1 MVTGYARPVTGPT
14 SPRPHGRVLRA
25 VVVASASV
33 SLVLGLVVGATA
45 VRWVQLADVNTDET
59 FVPLGPQADG
69 TDAPVEPESP
79 GGCADRPCNYLLLGS
94 DSRAALTEEEQEAF
108 GTNEDIG
115 GEARADTVMLVHTDP
130 DLQKAIILSFPRDL
144 WVQIPE
150 WESTPAHQGKINGA
164 FEGGVKGGGPSHMA
178 QTVAN
183 LTGLRID
190 HYLYVD
196 LAGFQDIVDTLGGVE
211 MCPPAYLADPVTG
224 RITDPLTGLDI
235 EPGCQRF
242 DGATALGFVRSRHL
256 HCDDIPDF
264 SRIGRQQ
271 QFLRAVINQMVAPQ
285 QIAKAP
291 ALVEPVLQNMRR
303 DKGLRPAELVYLVG
317 QLRGIT
323 TGAAEFRTVPGTP
336 GWAGPLSVV
345 HMDPSAERI
354 FRAIR
359 EGSPI
364 ADVGV
369 QLVNTPPSEAN
380 ITTAIIDTS
389 STGAAMQ
396 AEELLSGAGFDVS
409 PGIWPA
415 SRVPRGVTG
424 AAIVYAPGE
433 DAKAQ
438 VVLRYFPGLK
448 VLEAPKLRG
457 ADVAVVIPDGWTP
470 APVDGG
476 VAAEC
481 PD

>member
-1 MVTGYARPVTGPT
+1 MTDPT
-14 SPRPHGRVLRA
+14 TSRPHGRLLRA
-25 VVVASASV
+25 LVAASASLALVIGLAVGV
-33 SLVLGLVVGATA
+33 SA
-45 VRWVQLADVNTDET
+45 VRWVQLANVGTVDT
-59 FVPLGPQADG
+59 F
-69 TDAPVEPESP
+69 APVDPQDEATSAPEEPESP

-94 DSRAALTEEEQEAF
+94 DSRATLTEEEQQAW
-108 GTNEDIG
+108 GTQEDIG

-130 DLQKAIILSFPRDL
+130 GLQKAIILSFPRDL
-144 WVQIPE
+144 WVQIPGLG
-150 WESTPAHQGKINGA
+150 WGKINSA
-164 FEGGVKGGGPSHMA
+164 FEGGVKGGGPSQMA

-190 HYLYVD
+190 HFLYVD

-211 MCPPAYLADPVTG
+211 MCPPAYLADPATG
-224 RITDPLTGLDI
+224 RITDPLTSLDI

-256 HCDDIPDF
+256 RCDFIPDF

-291 ALVEPVLQNMRR
+291 ALVQPVLENMRR

-323 TGAAEFRTVPGTP
+323 TGAAEFRAVPGTP
-336 GWAGPLSVV
+336 GWAGELSVV
-345 HMDPSAERI
+345 RMDPSAEKI

-359 EGSPI
+359 AGTPI
-364 ADVGV
+364 ADVGL
-369 QLVNTPPSEAN
+369 QLVSTPPSEAN
-380 ITTAIIDTS
+380 ITAAVVDAS
-389 STGAAMQ
+389 SGGAA
-396 AEELLSGAGFDVS
+396 ADAAALLSGAGFDVS
-409 PGIWPA
+409 PGTWPA
-415 SRVPRGVTG
+415 SRLPKRVQG

-448 VLEAPKLRG
+448 VLEAPKLQD
-457 ADVAVVIPDGWTP
+457 ADVAVVIPAGWTP
-470 APVDGG
+470 QPPADGG

-481 PD
+481 PDPTP

>member
-1 MVTGYARPVTGPT
+1 VTAPT
-14 SPRPHGRVLRA
+14 SPRSHGRFLRV

-33 SLVLGLVVGATA
+33 ALVLGLVVGVTA

-94 DSRAALTEEEQEAF
+94 DSRAALSEEEQQAF

-144 WVQIPE
+144 WVQIPGVG
-150 WESTPAHQGKINGA
+150 WGKINSA
-164 FEGGVKGGGPSHMA
+164 FEGGIKGGGPSHMA

-211 MCPPAYLADPVTG
+211 MCPPAYLADPATG

-242 DGATALGFVRSRHL
+242 GGATALGFVRSRHL
-256 HCDDIPDF
+256 RCDFIPDF

-291 ALVEPVLQNMRR
+291 ALVEPVLRNMRR

-323 TGAAEFRTVPGTP
+323 TGAAEFRAVPGTP
-336 GWAGPLSVV
+336 GWAGELSVV
-345 HMDPSAERI
+345 RMDPSAAKI
-354 FRAIR
+354 FAAIR
-359 EGSPI
+359 EGRPI
-364 ADVGV
+364 ADVGL
-369 QLVNTPPSEAN
+369 QLVSTPPSEAN
-380 ITTAIIDTS
+380 IAVAVIDAAS
-389 STGAAMQ
+389 SGAASE
-396 AEELLSGAGFDVS
+396 AEALLSGAGFDVS
-409 PGIWPA
+409 PGVWPG
-415 SRVPRGVTG
+415 SRTPKGVTG
-424 AAIVYAPGE
+424 AAIVFAPGQ

-448 VLEAPKLRG
+448 ILESSKLQG
-457 ADVAVVIPDGWTP
+457 ADVALVIPAGWTP
-470 APVDGG
+470 KPPVDGG
-476 VAAEC
+476 IAAEC
-481 PD
+481 PDPAA

>member
-1 MVTGYARPVTGPT
+1 MTDLHPPHA
-14 SPRPHGRVLRA
+14 HGRLLRSL
-25 VVVASASV
+25 VVASASLA
-33 SLVLGLVVGATA
+33 LVLGSVVGISA
-45 VRWVQLADVNTDET
+45 VRWVQLASVGTDDT
-59 FVPLGPQADG
+59 FVPVDPQAEG
-69 TDAPVEPESP
+69 TAAPERSESP

-94 DSRAALTEEEQEAF
+94 DSRATLTEQEQQQW
-108 GTNEDIG
+108 GTQEDIG
-115 GEARADTVMLVHTDP
+115 GEPRADTIMLVHTDP

-144 WVQIPE
+144 WVQIPGQG
-150 WESTPAHQGKINGA
+150 WGKINSA
-164 FEGGVKGGGPSHMA
+164 FEGGIKGGGPSQMA

-211 MCPPAYLADPVTG
+211 MCPPAYLADPATG
-224 RITDPLTGLDI
+224 RITDPLTSLDI

-256 HCDDIPDF
+256 RCDFIPDF

-291 ALVEPVLQNMRR
+291 SLVEPVLESMRR

-323 TGAAEFRTVPGTP
+323 TGAAEFRAVPGTP
-336 GWAGPLSVV
+336 GWAGDLSVV
-345 HMDPSAERI
+345 RMDPSAEKI
-354 FRAIR
+354 YQAIR
-359 EGSPI
+359 KGTPV
-364 ADVGV
+364 ADVGL
-369 QLVNTPPSEAN
+369 QLASTPPSEAN
-380 ITTAIIDTS
+380 ITVAVVDAS
-389 STGAAMQ
+389 SAGAAAG
-396 AEELLSGAGFDVS
+396 AESLLSGAGFDVS
-409 PGIWPA
+409 PGIWPT
-415 SRVPRGVTG
+415 SRLAKRVQG

-448 VLEAPKLRG
+448 VLEAPKLRD
-457 ADVAVVIPDGWTP
+457 ADVAVVIPAGWTAEP
-470 APVDGG
+470 PTAGG
-476 VAAEC
+476 IAAEC
-481 PD
+481 PEPTP

>member
-1 MVTGYARPVTGPT
+1 MTDPT
-14 SPRPHGRVLRA
+14 APRVHGRLLRA
-25 VVVASASV
+25 VVGASASLA
-33 SLVLGLVVGATA
+33 LVMGLVVGATA
-45 VRWVQLADVNTDET
+45 VRWVQLADVGTDET
-59 FVPLGPQADG
+59 FVPVDPQG
-69 TDAPVEPESP
+69 DAEAAPSEPESP

-94 DSRAALTEEEQEAF
+94 DSRATLTEQEQQDW
-108 GTNEDIG
+108 GTMEDIG

-144 WVQIPE
+144 WVPIPDVG
-150 WESTPAHQGKINGA
+150 WGKINSA
-164 FEGGVKGGGPSHMA
+164 FEGGVKGGGPSQMA

-183 LTGLRID
+183 LTGLRVD

-224 RITDPLTGLDI
+224 RITDPLTSLDI

-256 HCDDIPDF
+256 RCDDIPDF

-291 ALVEPVLQNMRR
+291 TLVESVLRNMRR
-303 DKGLRPAELVYLVG
+303 DERLRPAELVYLVG

-323 TGAAEFRTVPGTP
+323 TGAAEFRAVPGMP
-336 GWAGPLSVV
+336 GWEGPLSVV
-345 HMDPSAERI
+345 HMDPSAEKI

-380 ITTAIIDTS
+380 IAAAIIDAS
-389 STGAAMQ
+389 SAGAATR
-396 AEELLSGAGFDVS
+396 AEGLLSGAGFDVS

-415 SRVPRGVTG
+415 SRVPKGVTA
-424 AAIVYAPGE
+424 AAIVYAPGQ

-448 VLEAPKLRG
+448 VLEAPKLQG
-457 ADVAVVIPDGWTP
+457 ADVAVVIPAGWAPQAP
-470 APVDGG
+470 ADGG
-476 VAAEC
+476 LASAC